1 MNENIEEVMTE
12 EVPDAVKATCSKMN
26 VNSAVNFVGYVAIC
40 YAGYKAVKF
49 VYAKVKNGKRSN
61 ITEVFVKKNSTDV
74 GGESESTSEE

>member
-61 ITEVFVKKNSTDV
+61 IKEAFIKKNSTDV

>member
-26 VNSAVNFVGYVAIC
+26 VNSAVNFVGYVAIG
-40 YAGYKAVKF
+40 YVGYKAVKF

-61 ITEVFVKKNSTDV
+61 IKEVFVKKNSTDV
-74 GGESESTSEE
+74 GGKSESTSEE

>member
-49 VYAKVKNGKRSN
+49 VYTKVKNGKRSN
-61 ITEVFVKKNSTDV
+61 IKEVFVKKNSTDV
-74 GGESESTSEE
+74 GGKSESTSEE

>member
-61 ITEVFVKKNSTDV
+61 IKEVFVKKNSMDV
-74 GGESESTSEE
+74 GDESESTSEE

>member
-1 MNENIEEVMTE
+1 MNENIEEVMAE

-49 VYAKVKNGKRSN
+49 VYTKVKNGKRSN
-61 ITEVFVKKNSTDV
+61 IKEIFVKKNTMNTSD
-74 GGESESTSEE
+74 ESTGEE